1 MLPDPPVSAVLPG
14 TSGCSMGTGGCPG
27 SARLLWGEGTSWG
40 HWGAAGCT
48 WLPHCNG
55 APLFCPAVTDQQ
67 PDTRTCCGHSAMRTV
82 GAAGG
87 PWVHMSW
94 CDCQVG
100 TI

>member
-1 MLPDPPVSAVLPG
+1 MGRRHGLGALGSSGMHVAATLQWCSAL
-14 TSGCSMGTGGCPG
+14 
-27 SARLLWGEGTSWG
+27 
-40 HWGAAGCT
+40 
-48 WLPHCNG
+48 
-55 APLFCPAVTDQQ
+55 CPAVTDQQ